1 MDAVHADAA
10 MDAPGFDGYV
20 LRHEGSLP
28 RVDVQIVRVDQ
39 GSVHVEQ
46 HRRRNVVLGIV
57 KSHAY
62 HRRPLA
68 EQRQRA
74 FARQRVHPDLNT
86 VLNFL
91 VLALDVLVVV
101 GAVRIV
107 FQLDRGH

>member
-1 MDAVHADAA
+1 MPMQRWTRQASTVTSSVTKARATRGRADSSSR
-10 MDAPGFDGYV
+10 P
-20 LRHEGSLP
+20 
-28 RVDVQIVRVDQ
+28 

-46 HRRRNVVLGIV
+46 HRRRSVVLGIV
-57 KSHAY
+57 KSRAY
-62 HRRPLA
+62 HRKPLA